1 MPTVECRREIDAPAG
16 DLATVLD
23 ALSELSRRERQDGP
37 PLRPGTVL
45 RYTAALELFDS
56 VTTGRVLA
64 VWTAV
69 LATPSQDPDTV
80 RRYREAAF
88 ADFLDELR
96 REWSAPTERAS

>member
-1 MPTVECRREIDAPAG
+1 MPTVECRREIDVLPG
-16 DLATVLD
+16 DLPTVLH
-23 ALSELSRRERQDGP
+23 ALCELSRRERQAGP
-37 PLRPGTVL
+37 TLRSGTVL
-45 RYTAALELFDS
+45 RYTATLELFDV

-69 LATPSQDPDTV
+69 LATPRQDPETV

-96 REWSAPTERAS
+96 REWSPPAEQAS